1 MTRRVLSTFVVAG
14 LLVFASC
21 GRQTDQQKLEAKI
34 LKEYKSAKDDAA
46 RVNAVNQLAAM
57 TEKRGTAISC
67 LKAALGDE
75 SKAVRMA
82 ALQTLQAFDKDAG
95 PCLKKIGTMATQ
107 DEDTEIRA
115 LAINTLSLIAK
126 DDPMTDEALTKALND
141 EDVELALR
149 AAGHL
154 LGAPDVSGAT
164 VAAAAKA
171 IAKSAD
177 NAVAKSEK
185 AVMGMEL
192 MMSLAMLG
200 KKAEGAVPTL
210 KAIAEKQGLAPE
222 AKQLVQATI
231 AAINGSGKADQ
242 VGTALQYYQAATA
255 PQ

>member
-1 MTRRVLSTFVVAG
+1 MTRRVLSTFAVAG

-21 GRQTDQQKLEAKI
+21 GRQTEQEKLEAKI
-34 LKEYKSAKDDAA
+34 LKEYKNAKDDAA
-46 RVNAVNQLAAM
+46 RVNAVTQLAAM
-57 TEKRGTAISC
+57 TENRGTAISC
-67 LKAALGDE
+67 LKTALGDE

-115 LAINTLSLIAK
+115 LALDALSLVAK
-126 DDPMTDEALTKALND
+126 DDPMTDEALTTALNG

-154 LGAPDVSGAT
+154 LDGPDVSGAT

-171 IAKSAD
+171 IAKAAD

-185 AVMGMEL
+185 AVMGLEIMV
-192 MMSLAMLG
+192 SFAMLG

-210 KAIAEKQGLAPE
+210 KAIAEKEGLAPE
-222 AKQLVQATI
+222 AKQVIQAAI
-231 AAINGSGKADQ
+231 AAINGSGQVDQ